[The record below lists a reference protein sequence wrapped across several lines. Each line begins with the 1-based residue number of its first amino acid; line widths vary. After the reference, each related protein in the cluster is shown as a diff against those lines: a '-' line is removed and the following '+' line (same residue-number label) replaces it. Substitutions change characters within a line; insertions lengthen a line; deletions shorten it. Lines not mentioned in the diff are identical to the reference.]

1 MDRIPVLGALVFRT
15 TLPRFCAKPVLSTSR
30 ATELVK
36 LFVYRYQFAP
46 SRLSAAGYAEF
57 HPVAENTSADGRAR
71 NRRVDIVILNPTNSE
86 LMPPPLSSPQ
96 ATSSSSISAPK
107 SASSRKMPSGP

>member
-1 MDRIPVLGALVFRT
+1 MVSYADFITLLFAFFVVLYASSQVDKRRVGA
-15 TLPRFCAKPVLSTSR
+15 
-30 ATELVK
+30 E
-36 LFVYRYQFAP
+36 
-46 SRLSAAGYAEF
+46 GYAEF

-107 SASSRKMPSGP
+107 PLSFRKMPSGP